1 MEAPNWTK
9 DEFIAYILLYAAHSD
24 FKEDNHE
31 RNVIISKVDM
41 QTFQKVHDE
50 FSEDNDFQSIQKI
63 LASLDH
69 HNYNKEILD
78 ALLAD
83 IKGLFFSDGDFDIK
97 EHSMLLFLKRILKD

>member
-9 DEFIAYILLYAAHSD
+9 DELIAYILLYAAHSD

-31 RNVIISKVDM
+31 RNVIIRKVDM

-50 FSEDNDFQSIQKI
+50 FSEDNDFKSIQKI

-69 HNYNKEILD
+69 HYYNREMLEM
-78 ALLAD
+78 LLAD
-83 IKGLFFSDGDFDIK
+83 IKGLFFADGDFDIK
-97 EHSMLLFLKRILKD
+97 EHSMLLSLKRILKD